1 METSKHARQNPGFV
15 IITCLLSLL
24 LMTHAAWSADSRK
37 AEIIV
42 DTESGR
48 PINLA
53 VNKLAKLKAPSV
65 VARAHIVNPEIAELI
80 YSNTQSPLWVF
91 VSGKKAGSTQLT
103 LWGTRNEL
111 LGTFEV
117 VVSPDVAGL
126 KKTLYEIFPHEDVS
140 VASSGD
146 HIVLNGT
153 VSGAMKMKEILTLAE
168 SFSSDK
174 DKAKVINLLQV
185 GGIQQVMLEVRIAEI
200 SKNTGEELGINFAW
214 NGNSGFGLSM
224 LDSMTA
230 IPAEGWPGNPLN
242 VASSVNAVL
251 GFTRGDPVIVA
262 IDALQE
268 DGLLQILAKPTLIA
282 QSGQSA
288 SFLAGGE
295 FPFPVAEDYQNF
307 SIEWKPFGVGLNFTP
322 TVIGDNTISLVV
334 APEVSELDFTK
345 TISYAGYVVPSI
357 DTRRMSTVVELK
369 DNQSFAIA
377 GLLKNNVRESV
388 KKFPVLGDLPIIGAL
403 FRSTRFQKEETE
415 LVVIV
420 TPHLVKPVNA
430 DELPLPTDSFQEPS
444 PFELLL
450 LGRLEKIQ
458 DPATAGDNQA
468 QGAGTVPAIEGDF
481 GYITPE

>member
-1 METSKHARQNPGFV
+1 METSKHERLNPGFV
-15 IITCLLSLL
+15 FITCLLSLL
-24 LMTHAAWSADSRK
+24 LMTHHAWSADSRK

-42 DTESGR
+42 DTGSGQS
-48 PINLA
+48 INLA

-103 LWGTRNEL
+103 LWGARNEL

-174 DKAKVINLLQV
+174 EKAKVVNLLQV

-214 NGNSGFGLSM
+214 SGNSGFGLSM
-224 LDSMTA
+224 LDHMTA
-230 IPAEGWPGNPLN
+230 IPEKGWPGNPLN

-388 KKFPVLGDLPIIGAL
+388 KKFPLLGDLPIIGAL

-444 PFELLL
+444 PVELLL
-450 LGRLEKIQ
+450 LGRLEKIH
-458 DPATAGDNQA
+458 DPSQAGDNQT
-468 QGAGTVPAIEGDF
+468 QGTGTAPAIEGDF